1 MPDAQAHPYG
11 VRDVERLLGISR
23 PTIRALVD
31 AGFVT
36 PERGARNAWR
46 FGFQDLIVLRTAQ
59 SLVAS
64 GVPRGR
70 ILRSLREL
78 RRGLPESMPLTGLR
92 IGAVADRVVV
102 REGASLWQ
110 AESGQYL
117 LGFEGDPERGELKVV
132 EAPAPQASP
141 ALDGDELFDHALER
155 ESARDPEGALAAY
168 AAAIEADPSHLDARI
183 NRALLLHDRGRLAD
197 SERAYREALDACG
210 DDATLLYNLGI
221 LLEDLR
227 RPSEAVESY
236 RAAVRVDPALADA
249 HYNLS
254 LLLERSG
261 KRTEA
266 IRHISQYRRLTGGR
280 KG

>member
-1 MPDAQAHPYG
+1 MPQAPAHPYG

-59 SLVAS
+59 SLVAA

-70 ILRSLREL
+70 ILRALREL
-78 RRGLPESMPLTGLR
+78 RRGLPDSMPLTGLR
-92 IGAVADRVVV
+92 IGAEADRVIV
-102 REGASLWQ
+102 REGSTRWQ

-117 LGFEGDPERGELKVV
+117 LGFEGDPERGPLKVV
-132 EAPAPQASP
+132 EAPVPQPPP
-141 ALDGDELFDHALER
+141 AADAAELFDHALAR
-155 ESARDPEGALAAY
+155 ESARDTEGALAAY
-168 AAAIEADPSHLDARI
+168 AAAIEADPSHLDART
-183 NRALLLHDRGRLAD
+183 NRALLLHERGRLAE

-210 DDATLLYNLGI
+210 DDATVLYNLGI

-227 RPSEAVESY
+227 RPAEAMESY
-236 RAAVRVDPALADA
+236 RAAVRVDPSLADA

-254 LLLERSG
+254 LLLDKAG

-280 KG
+280 NG